1 MNFYNKLLNYIIPL
15 ITGIVFLVFAIMGY
29 PKAKVAGTS
38 KRNIKYMF
46 VGGVMILAS
55 FLFAIL
61 E

>member
-1 MNFYNKLLNYIIPL
+1 MNFYNKLLKNIIPI
-15 ITGIVFLVFAIMGY
+15 ITGIIFLVFAIMGY
-29 PKAKVAGTS
+29 PKAKVARTV